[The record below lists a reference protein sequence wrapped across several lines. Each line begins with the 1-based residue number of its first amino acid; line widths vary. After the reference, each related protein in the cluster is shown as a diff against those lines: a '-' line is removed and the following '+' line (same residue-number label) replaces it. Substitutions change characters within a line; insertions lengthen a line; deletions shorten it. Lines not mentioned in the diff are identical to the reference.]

1 MEPAP
6 PNPTGTS
13 SQNWNQSQDT
23 THVSSEISKAARH
36 TNCRYGISNL
46 TTFVRVEHSFDCN
59 LQFSA
64 LVHTMASPAIAR
76 PALGRV
82 FSTANPAART
92 TVTCLLAQRQQPQPH
107 KSFSTTSH
115 LAERRTRRDNN
126 KKRGLSSMYPGS
138 KLRHRMQI
146 QPSEMP
152 LPARNYEPKVETDPD
167 HGLWEFFYARKQR
180 FLEPDEME
188 AHGRAWHVEELRH
201 KSWEDLHSLWW
212 TCVKERNRLVTMA
225 TEYETAGFTVG
236 QNSMDERDVE
246 VSYLPER
253 HWS

>member
-1 MEPAP
+1 
-6 PNPTGTS
+6 
-13 SQNWNQSQDT
+13 
-23 THVSSEISKAARH
+23 
-36 TNCRYGISNL
+36 
-46 TTFVRVEHSFDCN
+46 
-59 LQFSA
+59 
-64 LVHTMASPAIAR
+64 MASPAIAR

-82 FSTANPAART
+82 FSIANPVART
-92 TVTCLLAQRQQPQPH
+92 TVTCLLAQQQQQQPH
-107 KSFSTTSH
+107 KSFSTTPH

-201 KSWEDLHSLWW
+201 KSWEDLHALWW